1 MDNAYLDFRLKPS
14 LLNCINTVMISIDPD
29 KCNYCGLC
37 AQICHEYCIDIH
49 DDTIN
54 IDYNFCSSCT
64 QCIAIC
70 PRQAL
75 SWNGIQPSKFSKDL
89 LPESVQVD
97 ELLKERRTIRDFKS
111 IKINKDLLEE
121 IVNYAIYSPTHSFD
135 FRALILDNENI
146 INQIDKIIFKSS
158 QRIYRF
164 LYRPRFF
171 HKIVRV
177 ITPDREYE
185 YLKAKPKLEAAL
197 ERGRNFKTIP
207 PVIIMIVADKRI
219 PLSVE
224 SAQYALYSI
233 NLYASTKGLGCRNLV
248 GNQMFLNRAKSIKR
262 TLGLKKNE
270 KIVGTMAMGY
280 PAIRFTNKV
289 NGKRLNIQWIS

>member
-1 MDNAYLDFRLKPS
+1 
-14 LLNCINTVMISIDPD
+14 MISIDPE

-49 DDTIN
+49 DHTIK
-54 IDYNFCSSCT
+54 IDYNFCSTCT
-64 QCIAIC
+64 QCIAIF
-70 PRQAL
+70 PGQAL
-75 SWNGIQPSKFSKDL
+75 SWDGIQSSKYNKEI
-89 LPESVQVD
+89 LPGSIQVD

-111 IKINKDLLEE
+111 RKISKDLLEE
-121 IVNYAIYSPTHSFD
+121 IVNYAIYSPAHSFD
-135 FRALILDNENI
+135 FRALVIDSENI
-146 INQIDKIIFKSS
+146 INQIDKSIFRSS
-158 QRIYRF
+158 QRIYQF
-164 LYRPRFF
+164 LYKPKFF
-171 HKIVRV
+171 HTIVRA

-207 PVIIMIVADKRI
+207 PAIIMIVADKRI

-248 GNQMFLNRAKSIKR
+248 GNQMFLNRSKSIR
-262 TLGLKKNE
+262 RILGLGKNE

-280 PAIRFTNKV
+280 PALKFTNKV
-289 NGKRLNIQWIS
+289 NGRKLNIQWIN